1 MGRNRRRFRSKAE
14 PVQDFPGCY
23 LISRECLILESKES
37 RERPRDPYVV
47 LPENQLKI
55 DTKAKSVPSPF
66 LREVRS
72 RAFLSKVTRTPY
84 VLLRNGTLDPKVCAN
99 CFLQQLSMKKCAG
112 CKTVYYC
119 CIRCQRAHWALHQLT
134 CNPDACLPLGTNGIA
149 LEMKIHA
156 GP

>member
-1 MGRNRRRFRSKAE
+1 MSKSVAFEQAE
-14 PVQDFPGCY
+14 PVQVFPGCY
-23 LISRECLILESKES
+23 LISRESLSLEPKES
-37 RERPRDPYVV
+37 RGRPRDPCVV
-47 LPENQLKI
+47 LPEHQLKL

-99 CFLQQLSMKKCAG
+99 CFLQQLPMKKCAG